1 MHLPMLLD
9 LLLLGRF
16 ELLPEC
22 NSCLFHNNMATNLA
36 GAGGGALVALS
47 SSAGVGSTSVRFDGR
62 ACFFAL
68 GSSAAGV
75 GSTSR
80 GAGPSASAASFRCM
94 RAKYCSTFF
103 FSRAIS
109 VLDEFVWSAGY
120 VSGCAARR
128 SRLGLAG
135 CCCGKAT
142 PQASCCESAIA
153 AAS

>member
-1 MHLPMLLD
+1 
-9 LLLLGRF
+9 
-16 ELLPEC
+16 
-22 NSCLFHNNMATNLA
+22 
-36 GAGGGALVALS
+36 
-47 SSAGVGSTSVRFDGR
+47 
-62 ACFFAL
+62 
-68 GSSAAGV
+68 
-75 GSTSR
+75 
-80 GAGPSASAASFRCM
+80 M

-142 PQASCCESAIA
+142 PHASCCESAIA
-153 AAS
+153 AASCFAASCWFRGEVIVVVRAGPVVQQYAARTAHAEPEP